1 MRLLRLILTL
11 FTDSRQMVFDH
22 TGRDSQGL
30 YYENRWFCITDDKGD
45 NPLCVEKL
53 PKWKNRWNSN
63 GFSGCIG
70 IAKGS
75 RTPLRRELQFV
86 TVKNEMILN

>member
-30 YYENRWFCITDDKGD
+30 YYENRWFCITDDKGGQ
-45 NPLCVEKL
+45 
-53 PKWKNRWNSN
+53 S
-63 GFSGCIG
+63 
-70 IAKGS
+70 
-75 RTPLRRELQFV
+75 PLRRKSLKMEKPLEFQRFFV
-86 TVKNEMILN
+86 LNWYRQGESNPVAQRITICNSKK